1 MNNNNQYSFGTSSNS
16 NPNGRNGI
24 DVNVNDQNRQFNGG
38 YQNGQRQQ
46 GFQGQLITQHNMTNM
61 GTSLSISSGVSIQF
75 QLRGYSNPQFALPGG
90 NTCVC
95 PSTGKCDIF
104 SGNPP
109 RCYFG
114 FTFIIS
120 SGDEAEESVR
130 YQATDFVHLDPS
142 GQLPQNQAEKWSKQ
156 FVVQMGS
163 KPAAIDVFA
172 HHMGASVSQATG
184 EVVQINGLTHVDTF
198 IVPLKDVLPAIGGVQ
213 NMNDQR
219 TYTGKLLGTSLTLSF
234 SISCTGNLIG
244 PNCDLSCNRSSI
256 NTNVA
261 ACKSEE
267 TGFFQVCN
275 YVQTNNQVSRC
286 QNCPWGIRDGTYCQ
300 DESGNMLQPKTAG
313 VVDSSYQTATI
324 ALGIVC
330 FILFVLLLLAC
341 LGICLQKRKM
351 QNKPSGVMSE
361 EKKPLHTTYADG
373 RNLKQPP
380 GHDARPI
387 KPALRRPNYDELVDR
402 TRDSGSDITP
412 PVRPSRSE
420 IV

>member
-24 DVNVNDQNRQFNGG
+24 DVNVNDQNQQFNGG
-38 YQNGQRQQ
+38 YQNGQRQ
-46 GFQGQLITQHNMTNM
+46 QGQLITQHNMTNM
-61 GTSLSISSGVSIQF
+61 GTSSFISSGVSIQF

-130 YQATDFVHLDPS
+130 YQATDFIHLDPS

-184 EVVQINGLTHVDTF
+184 EVVQINGLIHVDTF

-234 SISCTGNLIG
+234 SISCTGNLVG

-275 YVQTNNQVSRC
+275 YVQANNQVSRC

-300 DESGNMLQPKTAG
+300 DES
-313 VVDSSYQTATI
+313 
-324 ALGIVC
+324 
-330 FILFVLLLLAC
+330 
-341 LGICLQKRKM
+341 
-351 QNKPSGVMSE
+351 E
-361 EKKPLHTTYADG
+361 
-373 RNLKQPP
+373 
-380 GHDARPI
+380 
-387 KPALRRPNYDELVDR
+387 PALRRPNYDELVDR